1 MVPTKASFPAWRE
14 DGPPTHKSKLRLYH
28 TQKQLIIYPLT
39 LKENCLYFQSGP
51 YLTRQETLQLRHIFR
66 HDVFNGEWAISRM
79 LCVPNPVF
87 TAQEVYTRRRV
98 RRMDVHM
105 SIILFSYMVH
115 INMQHKEKCKKTQAI
130 GGSKRR
136 PCILK
141 NNPQLEI

>member
-1 MVPTKASFPAWRE
+1 MSIPHRFLLRHIFCHWHQPLPRFLHINSVVEYTWKMVPTKASFPAWRE

-105 SIILFSYMVH
+105 SIILFS
-115 INMQHKEKCKKTQAI
+115 
-130 GGSKRR
+130 
-136 PCILK
+136 
-141 NNPQLEI
+141 